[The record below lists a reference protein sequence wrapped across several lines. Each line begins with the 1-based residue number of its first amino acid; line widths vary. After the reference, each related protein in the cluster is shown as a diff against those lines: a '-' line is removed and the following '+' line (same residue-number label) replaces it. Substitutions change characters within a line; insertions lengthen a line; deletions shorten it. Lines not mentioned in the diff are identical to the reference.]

1 MNKGILMIL
10 DGYGEA
16 KKSEF
21 NAVTNSKTPTLNK
34 LKKQSK
40 AMIKTC
46 GTSVGLF
53 EGDMGGSEV
62 GHTTIG
68 AGRIIP
74 STAKL
79 ISDEVKSGDFR
90 ENKVL
95 KQMLKKLHKT
105 GGDLHLVGLCS
116 DKNIHSNI
124 SHLIELIKVSSV
136 QAKNVYIHFI
146 TDGRDTAPYDS
157 LKYLKQV
164 EEVVKNEGNSHILS
178 VSGRFYGMD
187 RENENSRIE
196 KAFKAMFIDTNGINE
211 ESITEYIL
219 EQHKHVNDQYVE
231 PVHINIA
238 SYKQIKK
245 KDAIL
250 FFNFRE
256 DRVRQMAKRC
266 ENLGCELFTMAEV
279 GGVKATPFYT
289 AENTKN
295 TLSEYLSKNG
305 LKQVKISE
313 TTKYA
318 HVTYFLNGGREQAFK
333 NEDRVHVP
341 TLSVDDFTKTPHMR
355 AQEITNEVEKAI
367 EKGYDAIIVNYSN
380 PDMIGHTGDYNATVE
395 ALEFLDKC
403 VKRVLSKAKE
413 KDYFVLVTADH
424 GNSEEMILPNGQAN
438 VAHTL
443 NDVFCVVAGKNVEMR
458 KNGGLYDIAPTF
470 VDLLGLKPSKHFE
483 GESLIVK

>member
-16 KKSEF
+16 KKSKF
-21 NAVTNSKTPTLNK
+21 NAVTNAKTPTLNK

-40 AMIKTC
+40 SMIKTC

-53 EGDMGGSEV
+53 DGDMGGSEV

-74 STAKL
+74 STAKR

-95 KQMLKKLHKT
+95 KQMLKKLHKA

-124 SHLIELIKVSSV
+124 SHLIELIKISSAN
-136 QAKNVYIHFI
+136 AKNIFIHFI

-164 EEVVKNEGNSHILS
+164 EEAAKDVWNCHILS
-178 VSGRFYGMD
+178 VSGRFYAMD

-196 KAFKAMFIDTNGINE
+196 KAFKAMFIDTKGINE
-211 ESITEYIL
+211 EVVAEYIS
-219 EQHKHVNDQYVE
+219 EQHKTANDQYVE
-231 PVHINIA
+231 PIHINIA

-266 ENLGCELFTMAEV
+266 EALGCDLFTMAEV
-279 GGVKATPFYT
+279 GGVKATPLYT
-289 AENTKN
+289 AENTRN

-318 HVTYFLNGGREQAFK
+318 HVTYFLNGGREHAFK

-341 TLSVDDFTKTPHMR
+341 TLSVDDFAKTPHMR
-355 AQEITNEVEKAI
+355 AQEITDEVEKAI
-367 EKGYDAIIVNYSN
+367 EQGYDAIIVNYSN
-380 PDMIGHTGDYNATVE
+380 PDMIGHTGNYDATVE

-413 KDYFVLVTADH
+413 SDYFVLVTADH
-424 GNSEEMILPNGQAN
+424 GNSEDMILPNGQAN

-443 NDVFCVVAGKNVEMR
+443 NDVFCVVADKNVAMKET
-458 KNGGLYDIAPTF
+458 GGLYDIAPTF

-483 GESLIVK
+483 GKSLIVK